1 MSSTCSHLQCHDL
14 SSSQLNGT
22 SCRQTFPTAFALV
35 LLFLVTLYPGEK
47 SALVNPPEHP
57 IISRL
62 TFLASHL
69 SHPAVA
75 PRAQKVNIQLLAD
88 LCQFSVPQMAFL
100 ASTYVHLVHVL
111 AARPIK
117 LDPSLE
123 LQTYKFNCLIQQ
135 LFILSSR
142 DLFTKCNLIFLPN
155 FILLLS
161 YLTLVN
167 SFITQLLKT
176 RNLGVI
182 LDFFLFCIPPLPSSN
197 LAKTSL

>member
-1 MSSTCSHLQCHDL
+1 
-14 SSSQLNGT
+14 
-22 SCRQTFPTAFALV
+22 
-35 LLFLVTLYPGEK
+35 
-47 SALVNPPEHP
+47 
-57 IISRL
+57 
-62 TFLASHL
+62 
-69 SHPAVA
+69 
-75 PRAQKVNIQLLAD
+75 
-88 LCQFSVPQMAFL
+88 MAFL